1 MLFALFVL
9 SLSRQCSAPCTM
21 ADLDQT
27 QSAGLHWAENQ
38 KADAE
43 SPGSPG
49 VLQAVAPA
57 VQQGHAHSL
66 QGVASPG
73 VHAEGAR
80 RAIHPQSGG
89 RETDP
94 ILSPSTLVATHGARR
109 SDSFP
114 ATGSTLLFPQ
124 QDQTRSMPAAG
135 AVINED
141 DFEPTLEVR
150 RECHGRS
157 RNGSKTTRRRVE
169 ARRGQWAGISDH
181 AQEGCDTH
189 HSRGCSRG
197 CHPRISRGHGVP
209 WSGTQSTC
217 GRRRAISRSKVW

>member
-1 MLFALFVL
+1 MLVSLLL
-9 SLSRQCSAPCTM
+9 SLQCAAPCAM
-21 ADLDQT
+21 ADTDQT
-27 QSAGLHWAENQ
+27 PSAGKHLVENQ

-141 DFEPTLEVR
+141 DEPTLEENAPDDPGTDQKR
-150 RECHGRS
+150 QAARM
-157 RNGSKTTRRRVE
+157 RRVAKDVSPE
-169 ARRGQWAGISDH
+169 ATATARGNRNRLQRPREDWRQHARPSRRGQLQKYWPARRAS
-181 AQEGCDTH
+181 
-189 HSRGCSRG
+189 
-197 CHPRISRGHGVP
+197 HPR
-209 WSGTQSTC
+209 
-217 GRRRAISRSKVW
+217 

>member
-1 MLFALFVL
+1 MKGVSGYGVPLGLLFALFVL

-109 SDSFP
+109 SDSSPASCNRKHAAVP
-114 ATGSTLLFPQ
+114 ATGPNKVYACGGSG
-124 QDQTRSMPAAG
+124 DQ
-135 AVINED
+135 
-141 DFEPTLEVR
+141 
-150 RECHGRS
+150 
-157 RNGSKTTRRRVE
+157 
-169 ARRGQWAGISDH
+169 RG
-181 AQEGCDTH
+181 
-189 HSRGCSRG
+189 
-197 CHPRISRGHGVP
+197 
-209 WSGTQSTC
+209 
-217 GRRRAISRSKVW
+217 